1 MYKENMI
8 NNSEPG
14 KFLCSGHSGANG
26 NTLLN
31 CNRTH
36 KAATSRIT
44 TAATTTTTTTIK
56 ITTIT
61 LSFHNVSIIFCSRRF
76 CALLTGRLAGLTD
89 KKKHI
94 YEHPVNLLACKL
106 VSWLADWSCS
116 ALAVFDL
123 MHLMCFV
130 FSFLFLLVFCRRALF
145 FQVMRRRGV
154 IYATRAL
161 ATIKQDFFLIESL
174 YGAHSTKLCYK
185 TVTALSD
192 VVNDDDDGDDA
203 AITSTVIDQT
213 DILKTIRFNYKNV
226 YGHSIISAIV
236 PVLIDRQV
244 ATNEQI
250 LQRSVVWAQANY
262 TYICSSV
269 YANKLSITSTNVFR
283 NIVVVILSYVTLPS
297 IHLLIEYS
305 YMFDVYALIKK
316 ELKIKAIFESV

>member
-1 MYKENMI
+1 MYKENKI

-61 LSFHNVSIIFCSRRF
+61 LF
-76 CALLTGRLAGLTD
+76 
-89 KKKHI
+89 
-94 YEHPVNLLACKL
+94 
-106 VSWLADWSCS
+106 
-116 ALAVFDL
+116 
-123 MHLMCFV
+123 
-130 FSFLFLLVFCRRALF
+130 
-145 FQVMRRRGV
+145 

-203 AITSTVIDQT
+203 AITST
-213 DILKTIRFNYKNV
+213 ILKTIRFNYKNV

-244 ATNEQI
+244 D
-250 LQRSVVWAQANY
+250 
-262 TYICSSV
+262 SSSHH
-269 YANKLSITSTNVFR
+269 A
-283 NIVVVILSYVTLPS
+283 
-297 IHLLIEYS
+297 
-305 YMFDVYALIKK
+305 KK
-316 ELKIKAIFESV
+316 HY